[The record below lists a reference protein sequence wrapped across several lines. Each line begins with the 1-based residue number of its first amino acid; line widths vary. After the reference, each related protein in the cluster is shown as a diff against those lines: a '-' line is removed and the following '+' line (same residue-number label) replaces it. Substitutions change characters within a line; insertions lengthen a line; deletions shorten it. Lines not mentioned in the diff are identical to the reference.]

1 MNTGIINNRR
11 SVNFFDANK
20 TIDDNTFNEIMSLA
34 SLAPSSF
41 NLQPWRVIA
50 VKSKKE
56 KERLLPLAWNQPKV
70 TEASHTLIIVGDRSG
85 FNENTPIWNELEKG
99 MGEETTTM
107 LKGMATQ
114 LYGSSEELR
123 SKFAHTNASLFTM
136 GIMHA
141 AQLLGVESHTMSG
154 VDYEGIKKEYNLK
167 ESEDVVLL
175 LSLGFKD
182 STKELYPRGYRKSGD
197 ELYEII

>member
-1 MNTGIINNRR
+1 MNIIDSRR
-11 SVNFFDANK
+11 SVNFFDSNK
-20 TIDDNTFNEIMSLA
+20 SIEDDTFNQIMDLA

-50 VKSKKE
+50 VKSKEE

-70 TEASHTLIIVGDRSG
+70 TEASHTLIIIGDKSG

-107 LKGMATQ
+107 LKGMAGQ
-114 LYGSSEELR
+114 LYGSSEELK

-136 GIMHA
+136 SLMYS

-154 VDYEGIKKEYNLK
+154 VDYDGIKKEFNLK
-167 ESEDVVLL
+167 DSEEVILL
-175 LSLGFKD
+175 LSLGYKD
-182 STKELYPRGYRKSGD
+182 PSKDLYPRAYRKTGK
-197 ELYEII
+197 ELFEII